1 MAADRGGIPPITLQ
15 QIRDT
20 VDIVDVVSRYVTL
33 SKTGQNF
40 RGLCPFHNEKTPSF
54 TVNASRQMYYC
65 FGCGKGGDV
74 FSFLMNR
81 ERMNFVEAVTEL
93 AQQVNIEIPQ
103 FSFSRSS
110 KNDLEQRKTLENLNA
125 LASTWFQRNLHDAA
139 QGRGALIYLQNR
151 GLTLNILKEF
161 RVGYAVSSW
170 DALSQ
175 HLQRNGAKV
184 SELIQAGLVVAKEG
198 RGHEVDMRK
207 SCYDRFR
214 DRVMVPIRDLKGA
227 TVAFG
232 GRQLGEGTPKYLNSP
247 ETPLFQKGRCLFGL
261 DQARNTASQQNS
273 LLVVEGYF
281 DVLMLHQFGICNVV
295 APLGTALT
303 RDHVVLI
310 RRFVKNVVLMFDGDA
325 AGIGATL
332 RTMDAFL
339 NSGVTVKVAQLPDGE
354 DPDSFVQNQG
364 AERFLE
370 LEQRACPLIEFA
382 LEQSLT
388 GAVENSV
395 EERMRR
401 VDDVLRILTKVS
413 NPIEKEEYLKQV
425 SERLGIRQSL
435 LMERFPML
443 ASRGKN
449 PVARWEEDMEVSAN
463 RSQQC
468 KETREECDLVLLLV
482 HGMLEPAQV
491 VRLREE
497 DFAVPEYRRL
507 VELSLRHVD
516 EQGCVNVQ
524 GLLDEAGVDPV
535 CAALAAKLAVS
546 EEHFDNCEDY
556 INGCLDALDRRR
568 LKTALDGLIAKL
580 RIAERENRADEVQ
593 AINAKI
599 ESLREH
605 KAGLVT

>member
-1 MAADRGGIPPITLQ
+1 M
-15 QIRDT
+15 
-20 VDIVDVVSRYVTL
+20 DVVSRYVTL
-33 SKTGQNF
+33 SKIGQNF

-54 TVNASRQMYYC
+54 TVNVSRQMYYC

-110 KNDLEQRKTLENLNA
+110 QNDRDQRKNLENLHA

-139 QGRGALIYLQNR
+139 QGREALIYLQNR
-151 GLTLNILKEF
+151 GFTLDTLKEF
-161 RVGYAVSSW
+161 GVGYAPSSW

-175 HLQRNGAKV
+175 HLQRHGAKV
-184 SELIQAGLVVAKEG
+184 PELIQAGLVVAKEG
-198 RGHEVDMRK
+198 RGPEGDMRK
-207 SCYDRFR
+207 RCYDRFR
-214 DRVMVPIRDLKGA
+214 DRVIVPIRDLRGI
-227 TVAFG
+227 VMAFG
-232 GRQLGEGTPKYLNSP
+232 GRQLGEGVPKYLNSP
-247 ETPLFQKGRCLFGL
+247 ETPLFQKSRCLFGL
-261 DQARNTASQQNS
+261 DQARDTASQQNS

-281 DVLMLHQFGICNVV
+281 DVLMLHQFGIRHVA

-303 RDHVVLI
+303 RDHVALI
-310 RRFVKNVVLMFDGDA
+310 RRFVKNVVLVFDGDV
-325 AGIGATL
+325 AGVGATL

-339 NSGVTVKVAQLPDGE
+339 NSGVTVKVGQLPDGE

-370 LEQRACPLIEFA
+370 LEQRASPLIEFA
-382 LEQSLT
+382 LEQSLI
-388 GAVENSV
+388 GAVQTSV
-395 EERMRR
+395 EERMQR
-401 VDDVLRILTKVS
+401 VDQVLRILAKVS

-425 SERLGIRQSL
+425 AERLGIRQSL
-435 LMERFPML
+435 LVERFPMFAMQEKKSVTRREEHVEVL
-443 ASRGKN
+443 AS
-449 PVARWEEDMEVSAN
+449 

-468 KETREECDLVLLLV
+468 KGTREERDLALLLV

-491 VRLREE
+491 ARLQEE
-497 DFAVPEYRRL
+497 DFVMPEYRRL
-507 VELSLRHVD
+507 VELSLGHVD
-516 EQGCVNVQ
+516 EQGSINMQ

-535 CAALAAKLAVS
+535 CAPLVAKLAVS
-546 EEHFDNCEDY
+546 EEHFDNCKDY
-556 INGCLDALDRRR
+556 INGCLDALDRKR
-568 LKTALDGLIAKL
+568 LKTTLDSLIAKL
-580 RIAERENRADEVQ
+580 RIAEREDRPDEVQ

-605 KAGLVT
+605 KAGLVI